1 VLSEAPRDN
10 LCQALLSAFG
20 VASRPVLLSSADTPL
35 EPLPGPSLGSGSP
48 VLGRTPV
55 MLG

>member
-1 VLSEAPRDN
+1 MLSEAPRDN

>member
-1 VLSEAPRDN
+1 MPSEAPRDN
-10 LCQALLSAFG
+10 LCQALFSAFG
-20 VASRPVLLSSADTPL
+20 VASRPVLLSSVDTPL
-35 EPLPGPSLGSGSP
+35 EPLPGPSQGISP